1 MSPLGWKMDEEACKI
16 IVGGE
21 VRTIIDPDDKKTIK
35 SIFDKRRGD
44 GFTIKTVGEIASSG
58 MAFFIPAY
66 QRGYRWGEDEVR
78 ALFDDIDEFLKK
90 GEGGFYCLQPLIVR
104 KRDSFEARK
113 SLESIVS
120 DGEDETQSGKTP
132 EFVYELIDGQQRL
145 TTVWLLLFALAGGKP
160 PYRIYYEIPRK
171 VDGDFLRHAKDF
183 LDKKCQK
190 LKKPKN
196 INLLKQGIEDRAV
209 FLWYE
214 VVGQG
219 GESSEKI
226 FRQINKGKIELTN
239 AELFKAL
246 LLDDELAKTE
256 QERREQEIIAFEWDK
271 IEQSLRNDSFWFF
284 ISNDKSDERT
294 RIDYILDIYADT
306 LNDDKKLDPEK
317 DRYSFLAVQAH
328 LRSKGDYSFTDIK
341 EIWEKIVFIHDKLRS
356 YYSNPAIYH
365 LLGFLVAVNGKS
377 RRQAE
382 EMVFYVYLNCREQ
395 GEADTEKFLK
405 SEVANLFKDS
415 KTHRLPSFS
424 DLNYGD
430 NKVFEFLLFSNIYPY
445 LKGNGARFSFEEFH
459 SGKYDIE
466 HINPQQ
472 PNDDFDE
479 LSHGETALAVYDYLL
494 AENCHFLTQ
503 GEKPKDAE
511 TALSE
516 LKDNK
521 EKLRQYFKP
530 GEDEIANLVL
540 LNRDINRSYKNALFV
555 TKRAKII
562 ESDGKGEFI
571 PIATKSVFLKYFT
584 ENPRQ
589 FAVWDENDKRGY
601 LDYLEEIETELGKW

>member
-35 SIFDKRRGD
+35 SIFDKRRSD

-66 QRGYRWGEDEVR
+66 QRGYRWGEDEVC

-90 GEGGFYCLQPLIVR
+90 DEDGFYCLQPLIVR
-104 KRDSFEARK
+104 KRDSFEVRK

-120 DGEDETQSGKTP
+120 GGESETQSGETP

-145 TTVWLLLFALAGGKP
+145 TTIWLLLFALAGGKP
-160 PYRIYYEIPRK
+160 PYRIYYEIPRN
-171 VDGDFLRHAKDF
+171 VDEDFILSAKGLLERKCATLAEGARLDLRKE
-183 LDKKCQK
+183 
-190 LKKPKN
+190 
-196 INLLKQGIEDRAV
+196 IEGKAV
-209 FLWYE
+209 FLLYE
-214 VVGQG
+214 VVEKGE
-219 GESSEKI
+219 ESSEKV

-328 LRSKGDYSFTDIK
+328 LKSKGDYSFTDIK
-341 EIWEKIVFIHDKLRS
+341 EIWEEIVFIHDKLRS

-365 LLGFLVAVNGKS
+365 LLGFLVAVSGKS
-377 RRQAE
+377 RRQTE
-382 EMVFYVYLNCREQ
+382 EMVFYVYSKCRDK

-405 SEVANLFKDS
+405 SEIANLFKDS

-445 LKGNGARFSFEEFH
+445 LKGNGGRFSFENFH
-459 SGKYDIE
+459 SGEYDIE

-472 PNDDFDE
+472 PNDNVVE
-479 LSHGETALAVYDYLL
+479 MKTALVVYDYLL
-494 AENCHFLTQ
+494 AEHCPFLTQ

-516 LKDNK
+516 LRDNK

-571 PIATKSVFLKYFT
+571 PIATKSVFLKHFT

>member
-1 MSPLGWKMDEEACKI
+1 MPSLGWTMDEQACKI

-21 VRTIIDPDDKKTIK
+21 VRTITDPDDKKTIK
-35 SIFDKRRGD
+35 GIFDKCRGD

-66 QRGYRWGEDEVR
+66 QRGYRWGDDEVG
-78 ALFDDIDEFLKK
+78 ALFDDIEEFLKSRD
-90 GEGGFYCLQPLIVR
+90 GGFYCLQPLIVR
-104 KRDSFEARK
+104 KRKCFEARK
-113 SLESIVS
+113 SLEDIVS
-120 DGEDETQSGKTP
+120 SGVGENQGGETP

-145 TTVWLLLFALAGGKP
+145 TTIWLLLFALAGEKS
-160 PYRIYYEIPRK
+160 PYRIFYEIARNVDEDFIRMAKKLLERK
-171 VDGDFLRHAKDF
+171 CAELGEEERLDLR
-183 LDKKCQK
+183 KK
-190 LKKPKN
+190 
-196 INLLKQGIEDRAV
+196 IEGNVV

-214 VVGQG
+214 VGGQG
-219 GESSEKI
+219 DGSSEKV

-246 LLDDELAKTE
+246 LLDGELAKTE
-256 QERREQEIIAFEWDK
+256 QERRDQELIAFEWDK
-271 IEQSLRNDSFWFF
+271 IEQSLRNDSFWYFL
-284 ISNDKSDERT
+284 SNDKSDERT

-306 LNDDKKLDPEK
+306 LDIEKKLDPGK

-328 LRSKGDYSFTDIK
+328 LKSEGDYSFSDIK
-341 EIWEKIVFIHDKLRS
+341 KVWENIVFIHDKLRS
-356 YYSNPAIYH
+356 YYSDPVIYH
-365 LLGFLVAVNGKS
+365 LLGFLVAVNGKT

-382 EMVFYVYLNCREQ
+382 EKVFEVYSAYKGK
-395 GEADTEKFLK
+395 GEAETENFLK
-405 SEVANLFKDS
+405 SEVANLFKDN
-415 KTHRLPSFS
+415 KTGKLPRLS

-430 NKVFEFLLFSNIYPY
+430 NNVFEFLLFSNIYPY
-445 LKGNGARFSFEEFH
+445 LKGKGARFSFEEFH

-479 LSHGETALAVYDYLL
+479 LSHGENALIVYDYLL
-494 AENCHFLTQ
+494 AENCPFLRQ
-503 GEKPKDAE
+503 RERPKDAE
-511 TALSE
+511 SALSE
-516 LKDNK
+516 LRDNK
-521 EKLRQYFKP
+521 KKLREYFKP
-530 GEDEIANLVL
+530 GEDEISNLVL
-540 LNRDINRSYKNALFV
+540 LNRDINRSYKNALFA

-589 FAVWDENDKRGY
+589 FAIWDENDKRGY
-601 LDYLEEIETELGKW
+601 LNYLGEIETELGKW